1 MEKSISRGREYM
13 KKNSQLIWR
22 ISSAMLVLMLSLLA
36 IVPTVHAAEI
46 NNNGVLK
53 AGETINDDLML
64 TGKTVQMDGTV
75 NGMLVATGSTVII
88 NGTVNGDLIALG
100 QTVTITENGSVN
112 GNIFTAAQ
120 IISMDGKVT
129 GSVAAASMS
138 MTNGKTSAIQN
149 NLYYV
154 GYSLAQSKG
163 SSIGRDIRAGVYQ
176 AILEGD
182 TGQDAVVYGE
192 AVEVSGNIDRN
203 AEFIVGNPASDAQ
216 VPSPYMANSGITR
229 YLKPGLRV
237 NPMAVIGGVMNYTS
251 KVNQSSQIEATPAGG
266 VVFQTPIPSAEEKK
280 AEETTPAPV
289 ATTFGFLSGF
299 TGFAGNLISLL
310 LIGGLLLWKFPVLL
324 DQNVSMVREKPWA
337 AMLYGLVTIVVGY
350 FGLFLL
356 LPVIILVSIIIGF
369 ITIGGLSGA
378 TAAIGLSTWA
388 AVFAIFSLAIFHV
401 SKVIVAY
408 LIGKWIFSKS
418 APTNTSTI
426 WPMVIGV
433 FVYAVLCVIPL
444 FSLLLEIAVVL
455 LGVGAMW
462 LVFKQKTAPVGSVIT
477 TA

>member
-1 MEKSISRGREYM
+1 M
-13 KKNSQLIWR
+13 KKNSQMIWR
-22 ISSAMLVLMLSLLA
+22 IGSAMLVVMLGLLA
-36 IVPTVHAAEI
+36 VVPAVHASEI
-46 NNNGVLK
+46 NNNGVVK

-64 TGKTVQMDGTV
+64 SGETVQMDGTV
-75 NGMLVATGSTVII
+75 NGMLIATGSTVFI
-88 NGTVNGDLIALG
+88 NGTVNGDLITFG
-100 QTVTITENGSVN
+100 QSVTITENGAVN
-112 GNIFTAAQ
+112 GNIFTMAQ
-120 IISMDGKVT
+120 IISMDGKAT

-138 MTNGKTSAIQN
+138 MSNGKTSAIQN
-149 NLYYV
+149 NLYYG

-163 SSIGRDIRAGVYQ
+163 STIGRDVRAGVYQ
-176 AILEGD
+176 ALLEGEI
-182 TGQDAVVYGE
+182 GQDAVVYGE
-192 AVEVSGNIDRN
+192 AVEVSGNIARN

-216 VPSPYMANSGITR
+216 APSPYMPNSGISR

-251 KVNQSSQIEATPAGG
+251 KVNQASQIEATPAGG

-299 TGFAGNLISLL
+299 TGFASNLISLL
-310 LIGGLLLWKFPVLL
+310 LIGGLLLWKFPALL
-324 DQNVSMVREKPWA
+324 EQNVSMVREKPWA
-337 AMLYGLVTIVVGY
+337 SMLYGLITIIVGY

-369 ITIGGLSGA
+369 ITIGGLSGS
-378 TAAIGLSTWA
+378 TAAIGLSAWA
-388 AVFAIFSLAIFHV
+388 AAFSIFSLAVFHV
-401 SKVIVAY
+401 SKVIVAF
-408 LIGKWIFSKS
+408 LVGKWIFSKS
-418 APTNTSTI
+418 APASSSTI

-433 FVYAVLCVIPL
+433 FVYAILCIIPL

-462 LVFKQKTAPVGSVIT
+462 LVFKQKTSPAASDIT
-477 TA
+477 SA